1 MTAAIERSGTAAT
14 VSGTRTP
21 ADAAA
26 RISRLIPSAVVTA
39 AVAAVTAAIA
49 AAVTA
54 RRTLRLR
61 TGHVHRKHLAF
72 ELAAVDPVDGFLPL
86 AVIGISTNPN
96 PRERPVSRSV
106 ITFADDTSPNCAN
119 KFCKLS
125 LLVPQLRFET

>member
-1 MTAAIERSGTAAT
+1 MRAT
-14 VSGTRTP
+14 
-21 ADAAA
+21 

-39 AVAAVTAAIA
+39 AVAAITAAIA

-86 AVIGISTNPN
+86 AVIATNPN